1 MLVGDEC
8 LGAEWAEV
16 TPHLEQ
22 MRPFAG
28 RVLQLL
34 RRRRFFITGSGPWIA
49 SKLSFRQLCNIAA
62 DEMPL
67 QFQVDRFHFHK
78 LVFPKSNQAALLHY
92 ETTTT
97 KQTKLRRQVHV
108 VSCSSR
114 WR

>member
-49 SKLSFRQLCNIAA
+49 SKLSFRQLCNIADA
-62 DEMPL
+62 EMPL
-67 QFQVDRFHFHK
+67 Q
-78 LVFPKSNQAALLHY
+78 LCGAPS
-92 ETTTT
+92 
-97 KQTKLRRQVHV
+97 
-108 VSCSSR
+108 
-114 WR
+114 